1 MQASPEIPGGQNIA
15 DYNRGQGKQESFY
28 KRPKKVGYKNFSP

>member
-15 DYNRGQGKQESFY
+15 DYGGGGEGRQESVY
-28 KRPKKVGYKNFSP
+28 KRP